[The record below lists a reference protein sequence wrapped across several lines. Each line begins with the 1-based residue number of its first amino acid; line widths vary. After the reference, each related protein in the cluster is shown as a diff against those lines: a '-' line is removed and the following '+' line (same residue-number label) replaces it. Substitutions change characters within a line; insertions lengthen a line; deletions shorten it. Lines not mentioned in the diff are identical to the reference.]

1 MVVLGFVVV
10 LEPER
15 AGATNVGGR
24 GAAAAR
30 GRAEDGAGGSLLFS
44 PSDRSGGAGI
54 FLSPAVLDCRGNGC
68 DRNDEAAALAT
79 GIVGGGIIQRR
90 IRFDAVNVEEEE
102 EEDTAGTA
110 PVLTTEEERPNFVRD
125 DGAAALFCLGR
136 GAVVVAVA
144 SAVVREKE
152 DDNDDNDDNDAGG
165 TGGGGGGDANQE
177 GGGRPGGRLSI
188 VREFCCE
195 LLYHYHS
202 KLCFFTFCVF

>member
-1 MVVLGFVVV
+1 M
-10 LEPER
+10 
-15 AGATNVGGR
+15 
-24 GAAAAR
+24 
-30 GRAEDGAGGSLLFS
+30 
-44 PSDRSGGAGI
+44 
-54 FLSPAVLDCRGNGC
+54 
-68 DRNDEAAALAT
+68 
-79 GIVGGGIIQRR
+79 
-90 IRFDAVNVEEEE
+90 
-102 EEDTAGTA
+102 
-110 PVLTTEEERPNFVRD
+110 D

-165 TGGGGGGDANQE
+165 TGGGGDANQE

-202 KLCFFTFCVF
+202 KLCFFTFCVFILFYQFYFENFISNIFKKRTL